1 MEVSAIG
8 SATRT
13 SAVLRVSYLFRSGD
27 QMVLT
32 KKEKLCSREFAGVV
46 GAGSWFGEKHVLI
59 TDYDLTI
66 KPTHSNGKLVEEGA
80 M

>member
-1 MEVSAIG
+1 MEVRAIG

-13 SAVLRVSYLFRSGD
+13 SAVLRVSCLFQSGEPK
-27 QMVLT
+27 VLT
-32 KKEKLCSREFAGVV
+32 KKEKLCSRKFTGVT
-46 GAGSWFGEKHVLI
+46 GACSWFGEKHVLR

-66 KPTHSNGKLVEEGA
+66 MPTHSNVELVEEGA